1 MQVMIRRQRLV
12 LGLREALFGAWR
24 RSGQIWHRPK
34 CHFAGCLMTYGLD
47 PIGGESHGQ
56 LADFCIEY
64 LGDYPHLDTNPKVP
78 PGTEIRAH
86 GL

>member
-1 MQVMIRRQRLV
+1 
-12 LGLREALFGAWR
+12 
-24 RSGQIWHRPK
+24 
-34 CHFAGCLMTYGLD
+34 MTYGLD